1 VRLLELL
8 RVRAEVLR
16 QREEAV
22 LGLGG
27 QQGVEEPAVEV
38 AQHRQHAALAAG
50 ADGELSAVA
59 AVLRQLQCG
68 EVVDAC
74 FAPVQR
80 ADYGEALPL
89 REENGVE

>member
-1 VRLLELL
+1 
-8 RVRAEVLR
+8 
-16 QREEAV
+16 V

-38 AQHRQHAALAAG
+38 AQRQQQQQQGLAAG
-50 ADGELSAVA
+50 EDGELSAVA

-68 EVVDAC
+68 EVDAC

-80 ADYGEALPL
+80 ADYGEALSL
-89 REENGVE
+89 REENGAG